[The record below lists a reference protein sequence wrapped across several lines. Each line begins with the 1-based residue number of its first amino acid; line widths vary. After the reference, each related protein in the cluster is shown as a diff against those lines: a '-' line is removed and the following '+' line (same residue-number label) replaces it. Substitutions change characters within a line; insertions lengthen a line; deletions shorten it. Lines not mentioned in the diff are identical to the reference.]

1 MKKLMIAAAIV
12 CAAAMSQAAAIYWKS
27 GANIAPGGTAAAS
40 GTIGLYVFILQDD
53 PVGTEGGMTAAQ
65 KFAATNIGDI
75 WGTYGKNGVI
85 ADIKTASTYNGTMVV
100 PTAGATATQQA
111 GAVSPSTT
119 YYALI
124 LTTYDAAKD
133 GTADM
138 YAANKMAVTTNG
150 SGAPQNP
157 LPNDLSLYIGGQS
170 SGGNVKWETVPEPT
184 SGLLLLLGVA
194 GLALRRKQK

>member
-27 GANIAPGGTAAAS
+27 GANVAPGGTAAAS
-40 GTIGLYVFILQDD
+40 GTLGLYVFILQDD
-53 PVGTEGGMTAAQ
+53 PAGTVGAKTAAQ
-65 KFAATNIGDI
+65 KFEATNIGDI

-85 ADIKTASTYNGTMVV
+85 ADIKTASTYNGTMAV
-100 PTAGATATQQA
+100 PTMGATATQPA
-111 GAVSPSTT
+111 TAVTASTT

-124 LTTYDAAKD
+124 LTTYDPGKD

-138 YAANKMAVTTNG
+138 YAANKVAVTTNG
-150 SGAPQNP
+150 SGSPIVS
-157 LPNDLSLYIGGQS
+157 PNDLSLYIGGQS